1 MQTLTNTR
9 NMLPVYKN
17 IILTGFMG
25 AGKTTVGRI
34 LAQSCG
40 FEFMDIDQII
50 VASQGK
56 SIKEIF
62 AEEGEEV
69 FRNYETE
76 ALVSLRNVSQSVIA
90 TGGGIILRSQNR
102 QCLKQMGLVVY
113 LRASFETLLKRVSQS
128 DQRPL
133 ANFSKGTERLKALL
147 DSRAGFY
154 EQADIVADTDD
165 LDSNQVTE
173 YILARLKKV
182 AGND

>member
-1 MQTLTNTR
+1 
-9 NMLPVYKN
+9 MLPVYKN

-56 SIKEIF
+56 PIKDIF
-62 AEEGEEV
+62 AEEGEEA

-76 ALVSLRNVSQSVIA
+76 ALLSLQNVSEAVIA
-90 TGGGIILRSQNR
+90 TGGGIILRSENR
-102 QCLKQMGLVVY
+102 QVLKQMGLVVY

-133 ANFSKGTERLKALL
+133 ADLSTGTERLKGLL
-147 DSRAGFY
+147 DSRVSLY

-165 LDSNQVTE
+165 LDSRQVAD
-173 YILARLKKV
+173 YILDRLKKV
-182 AGND
+182 AGSD